1 MTDPMHPSR
10 MTPRER
16 LLAVYCGRKPDC
28 VASLADL
35 SYWRAGNGGGKF
47 IPGKTNGAN
56 FDVVGQLLELHRQ
69 TRAAIHLNVGCFY
82 NVRYEGGV
90 KSESGIRGEMYH
102 HRFETPYGVVEEIR
116 EWSDTTFSWPIT
128 HHMVQTIEDLKIIRH
143 VAENTRY
150 SADWDLYRE
159 ADRLVG
165 DLGLPVVGTPYTG
178 MGFLMSR
185 YAGVEN
191 TVLFA
196 MDEPE
201 EFVATVE
208 AINASHR
215 SVFRLMAEGP
225 SQALIVSDNLSSDVQ
240 SPPWFRKYSAAHYR
254 WMAETAH
261 ACGKPLATHIDGRL
275 RGLLKAVV
283 ELGIDAAD
291 AVTPAPWGDLTPEE
305 CRTEAGDRLVLSGGV
320 PPSDFHPRVS
330 LAAFERSVEAW
341 LALADRSPAL
351 IVAPG
356 DQLPPDGELSRVT
369 RMVEMAEARR
379 F

>member
-1 MTDPMHPSR
+1 

-16 LLAVYCGRKPDC
+16 LQAVYNGRRPDC

-56 FDVVGQLLELHRQ
+56 FDSVGRLLELHRA
-69 TRAAIHLNVGCFY
+69 TGAAIHLNVGCFY
-82 NVRYEGGV
+82 NAQYEGGV
-90 KSESGIRGEMYH
+90 VSESGIRGETYH
-102 HRFETPYGVVEEIR
+102 HRFETPLGALEEIR
-116 EWSDTTFSWPIT
+116 EWSDASFSWPII
-128 HHMVQTIEDLKIIRH
+128 HHMVQTVEDLKIIRYI
-143 VAENTRY
+143 AEHTRY
-150 SADWDLYRE
+150 SADWDLYE
-159 ADRLVG
+159 QADRLVG

-196 MDEPE
+196 ADEPE
-201 EFVATVE
+201 EVVATVE

-215 SVFRLMAEGP
+215 RVFRLMAEGP
-225 SQALIVSDNLSSDVQ
+225 SEVLIVSDNLSSDVQ

-261 ACGKPLATHIDGRL
+261 AHGKPLATHIDGRL
-275 RGLLKAVV
+275 RGLLNAVD
-283 ELGIDAAD
+283 ELGINAAD

-305 CRTEAGDRLVLSGGV
+305 CRTEAGDRLVLSGGI
-320 PPSDFHPRVS
+320 PPGDFNPRVS
-330 LAAFERSVEAW
+330 LEHFDRSVEAW
-341 LALADRSPAL
+341 LALADRSTAL

-369 RMVEMAEARR
+369 RMVQMAESRR
-379 F
+379 L

>member
-1 MTDPMHPSR
+1 

-16 LLAVYCGRKPDC
+16 LQAVYYGRRPDC

-56 FDVVGQLLELHRQ
+56 FGSVGQLLDLHRA
-69 TRAAIHLNVGCFY
+69 TGAAIHLNVGSFY
-82 NVRYEGGV
+82 NAHYDGGV
-90 KSESGIRGEMYH
+90 VSESGIRGESYH
-102 HRFETPYGVVEEIR
+102 HRFETPLGALEEIR

-128 HHMVQTIEDLKIIRH
+128 HHMVQTVEDLKIIRYI
-143 VAENTRY
+143 AEHTQY
-150 SADWDLYRE
+150 SADWDLYAQ

-201 EFVATVE
+201 EVVATVE

-215 SVFRLMAEGP
+215 RVFRLMAEGP
-225 SQALIVSDNLSSDVQ
+225 SEVLIVSDNLSSDVQ

-261 ACGKPLATHIDGRL
+261 AYGKPLATHIDGRL
-275 RGLLKAVV
+275 RGLLHAVD

-291 AVTPAPWGDLTPEE
+291 AVTPAPWGDLTPDE
-305 CRTEAGDRLVLSGGV
+305 CRTEAGDKLVLSGGI
-320 PPSDFHPRVS
+320 PPGDFHPRVS
-330 LAAFERSVEAW
+330 LEHFDRSVEAW
-341 LALADRSPAL
+341 LALADRSTAL

-369 RMVEMAEARR
+369 RMVQMAESRR
-379 F
+379 L